1 MKINKTTN
9 IRNMKAIELLDWI
22 VRDSI
27 NGEFLGTIEVPCKEE
42 QTEEWWIDT
51 FGGVPPHSRGV
62 PPHSISE
69 GKYLYFYESQLPSAE
84 VHDMRN
90 AYVAPDTIVE
100 LPTDSGFDYIFLY
113 MIEE

>member
-1 MKINKTTN
+1 
-9 IRNMKAIELLDWI
+9 MKAIELLDWI

-27 NGEFLGTIEVPCKEE
+27 NGEFLGTIEVPCEEE
-42 QTEEWWIDT
+42 QTEEWWINT
-51 FGGVPPHSRGV
+51 FGGV

-90 AYVAPDTIVE
+90 AYVAPDTTIE

>member
-9 IRNMKAIELLDWI
+9 IRNMKAIDLLNWI

-27 NGEFLGTIEVPCKEE
+27 NGEFLGTIEVPCEEE

-51 FGGVPPHSRGV
+51 FGGV

-90 AYVAPDTIVE
+90 AYVAPDTTIE
-100 LPTDSGFDYIFLY
+100 LPTDSGFEYIFLY